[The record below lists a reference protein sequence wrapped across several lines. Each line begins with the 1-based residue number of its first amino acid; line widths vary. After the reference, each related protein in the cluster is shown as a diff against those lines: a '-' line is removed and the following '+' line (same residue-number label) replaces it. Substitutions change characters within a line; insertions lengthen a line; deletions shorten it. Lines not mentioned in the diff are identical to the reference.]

1 MDVASASGE
10 YTPGICFELKSGLIV
25 LQMRTPT
32 LEFRCWCYPFFRKYI
47 WTDIRSWIVYVRIL
61 AYVFSIQQGD
71 SSGSWFSWNFHRCSV
86 FLNVQNVTA
95 KTELSRLR
103 CRKYSFENILRV
115 NQAIAR
121 VSQDV
126 NFHRRP
132 APNFPS
138 RLPVKSVPLTHV
150 ESFHGH
156 NPLQARFECSIK
168 VNLRYRGESDSI
180 KIKIR

>member
-1 MDVASASGE
+1 MLPILSKIYMNR
-10 YTPGICFELKSGLIV
+10 YTFGRGSC
-25 LQMRTPT
+25 M
-32 LEFRCWCYPFFRKYI
+32 
-47 WTDIRSWIVYVRIL
+47 YVSSRMCSVSNKEIHL
-61 AYVFSIQQGD
+61 AGK
-71 SSGSWFSWNFHRCSV
+71 SWFSWNFHRCSV

-132 APNFPS
+132 APNFPF

>member
-1 MDVASASGE
+1 MLPILSKIYMNR
-10 YTPGICFELKSGLIV
+10 YTFGRGSC
-25 LQMRTPT
+25 M
-32 LEFRCWCYPFFRKYI
+32 
-47 WTDIRSWIVYVRIL
+47 YVSSRMCSVSNKEIHL
-61 AYVFSIQQGD
+61 AGK
-71 SSGSWFSWNFHRCSV
+71 SWFSWNFHRCSV
-86 FLNVQNVTA
+86 FLSTKCNGEDRMISSTMS
-95 KTELSRLR
+95 KIFF
-103 CRKYSFENILRV
+103 RKYSACII

-132 APNFPS
+132 QPNFPS